1 MSSTED
7 RLARTFE
14 LLRAH
19 LEREREEPVVP
30 YTSPED
36 LKAAFPFAPP
46 AEGVDDETLFRSLE
60 ALVAATPRT
69 TTRRFF
75 NQLFSGRDDFG
86 SIGEILAAFL
96 NSSMYTFK
104 AAGPQVILERE
115 LVGHMGRRIGYP
127 DADGTF
133 VPGGSMANLTAM
145 LLARNKAR
153 PESRD
158 HGVDG
163 SRLVFYASACCHY
176 SVRKAAGILGIG
188 RDQLHEIAVDERGRM
203 LPDALRQTIE
213 SDLAAGQQPF
223 LVFATAGTTVRGA
236 YDPLGPIADVCEEFD
251 LWFRIDGAMGGSAVM
266 SETHRHLLEGSERSD
281 SIGWDAHKLLGV
293 PLSCSAILV
302 REKGALFQSLSEQA
316 SYLFQNDNDEYDL
329 GQISLQCGRRN
340 DALKLWAAWQHH
352 GDAGFCARIDHIFG
366 LTRYAESVIKEDPDL
381 ELACPVESITVCFTV
396 RGHDSENLC
405 ESLRQRARAV
415 VGFSVVG
422 GQKVIRLAIPNAAMG
437 EADIDAFF
445 TELKDTCGEATRLS
459 DSASSGTR

>member
-7 RLARTFE
+7 RLARTFQ
-14 LLRAH
+14 LLRSH
-19 LEREREEPVVP
+19 LDREHEQPVVP
-30 YTSPED
+30 YAGPEE
-36 LKAAFPFAPP
+36 LKGALPFALPVQ
-46 AEGVDDETLFRSLE
+46 GVDDETLFGHLE

-158 HGVDG
+158 QGIDG
-163 SRLVFYASACCHY
+163 ASLVFYASACCHY

-188 RDQLHEIAVDERGRM
+188 RDQLHEIAVDDRGRM
-203 LPDALRQTIE
+203 RPDILRQVIE
-213 SDLAAGQQPF
+213 ADIAAGQQPF
-223 LVFATAGTTVRGA
+223 LVLATAGTTVRGA
-236 YDPLGPIADVCEEFD
+236 YDPLGPIADVCEEFG
-251 LWFRIDGAMGGSAVM
+251 LWFHIDGAMGGSAVM
-266 SETHRHLLEGSERSD
+266 SETHRTLLDGSERSD
-281 SIGWDAHKLLGV
+281 SFAWDAHKLLGV
-293 PLSCSAILV
+293 PLSCSSILV
-302 REKGALFQSLSEQA
+302 REKGALFQSLNEQA

-352 GDAGFCARIDHIFG
+352 GDAGFGGKIDRIFA
-366 LTRYAESVIKEDPDL
+366 LARYAESIIGEDPEFD
-381 ELACPVESITVCFTV
+381 LACPVESVTVCFTI
-396 RGHDSENLC
+396 RGHDSEEIC
-405 ESLRQRARAV
+405 ELLRRRARAV
-415 VGFSVVG
+415 VGFSIVG
-422 GQKVIRLAIPNAAMG
+422 GQKVIRLAVVNAAMD
-437 EADIDAFF
+437 EDDIDAFF
-445 TELKDTCGEATRLS
+445 AELRAACGDAAKLPDSTPFPTR
-459 DSASSGTR
+459 

>member
-1 MSSTED
+1 MSSTEA
-7 RLARTFE
+7 RLTRTFE
-14 LLRAH
+14 LLRRH

-30 YTSPED
+30 YADPEE
-36 LKAAFPFAPP
+36 LQAVFPFAPP
-46 AEGVDDETLFRSLE
+46 ARGVDDETLFGRLE
-60 ALVAATPRT
+60 TLIAATPRT

-115 LVGHMGRRIGYP
+115 LVRHMGRRIGYS

-153 PESRD
+153 PGSRD

-163 SRLVFYASACCHY
+163 PRLVFYASACCHY

-188 RDQLHEIAVDERGRM
+188 RDQLHEIAVDDRGRM
-203 LPDALRQTIE
+203 LPGVLRETIAT
-213 SDLAAGQQPF
+213 DLAAGHQPF
-223 LVFATAGTTVRGA
+223 LVLATAGTTVRGA
-236 YDPLGPIADVCEEFD
+236 YDPLGPIADISEESG
-251 LWFRIDGAMGGSAVM
+251 LWFHIDGAMGGSALM
-266 SETHRHLLEGSERSD
+266 SETHRNLLKGSERSD
-281 SIGWDAHKLLGV
+281 SFAWDAHKLLGV
-293 PLSCSAILV
+293 PLSCSAVLV
-302 REKGALFQSLSEQA
+302 REKGALFQSLSEHA

-352 GDAGFCARIDHIFG
+352 GDEGFGGKIDHIFG
-366 LTRYAESVIKEDPDL
+366 LTRYAESIIEEDPEL

-396 RGHDSENLC
+396 RGHDSEKLC
-405 ESLRQRARAV
+405 ETLRQRARAV

-422 GQKVIRLAIPNAAMG
+422 GQKVIRLAIPNAAMV
-437 EADIDAFF
+437 EHDIDAFF
-445 TELKDTCGEATRLS
+445 DELKEVCGEATKLS
-459 DSASSGTR
+459 GSASSGAR

>member
-1 MSSTED
+1 MSSTEV

-14 LLRAH
+14 LLRSH
-19 LEREREEPVVP
+19 LERERDEPVVP
-30 YTSPED
+30 YASPED
-36 LKAAFPFAPP
+36 LQAAIAFALPTR
-46 AEGVDDETLFRSLE
+46 GVDDETLFGRLE
-60 ALVAATPRT
+60 ALIAATPRT
-69 TTRRFF
+69 TTSRFF

-115 LVGHMGRRIGYP
+115 LIGHMGGRIGYS

-145 LLARNKAR
+145 LLARNKAC

-158 HGVDG
+158 RGVDG
-163 SRLVFYASACCHY
+163 PRLVFYASACCHY

-188 RDQLHEIAVDERGRM
+188 RDQLHEIAVDDRGRM
-203 LPDALRQTIE
+203 LPGVLRQTIE

-223 LVFATAGTTVRGA
+223 LVLATAGTTVRGS
-236 YDPLGPIADVCEEFD
+236 YDPLGPIADVCEEFG
-251 LWFRIDGAMGGSAVM
+251 LWFHIDGAMGGSAVM
-266 SETHRHLLEGSERSD
+266 SDTHEGLLEGRERSN
-281 SIGWDAHKLLGV
+281 SFAWDAHKLLGV

-302 REKGALFQSLSEQA
+302 RERGALYESLSEHA
-316 SYLFQNDNDEYDL
+316 SYLFQNDSEYDL
-329 GQISLQCGRRN
+329 GEISLQCGRRN

-352 GDAGFCARIDHIFG
+352 GDEGFGGKIDHIFD
-366 LTRYAESVIKEDPDL
+366 LTRYAESIVREDPELD
-381 ELACPVESITVCFTV
+381 LACPVESITVCFTL
-396 RGHDSENLC
+396 RDHDSEKIC
-405 ESLRQRARAV
+405 ESLRRRAGAV

-422 GQKVIRLAIPNAAMG
+422 GQKVIRLSIPNAAMG
-437 EADIDAFF
+437 EDDIDAFF
-445 TELKDTCGEATRLS
+445 TELKLACAEATRLS